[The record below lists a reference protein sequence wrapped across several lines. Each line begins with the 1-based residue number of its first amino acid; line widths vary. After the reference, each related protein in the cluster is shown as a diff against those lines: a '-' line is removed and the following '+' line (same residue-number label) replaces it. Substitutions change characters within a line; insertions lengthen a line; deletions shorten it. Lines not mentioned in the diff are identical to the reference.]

1 MLLLPRSWLDAN
13 ESCIQ
18 TRSFGK
24 GEIFNTAWFL
34 IVSFANTCHCII
46 SYCFIWEAISK
57 TRASCFI
64 RGSKHLE
71 TIKARGSV
79 WNPWWNA
86 RTRFWYITWMG
97 SLVDSF
103 WDRGKSQ
110 LVNGQFDHMMN
121 SYYCLLLTGGSRCEC
136 DNYLVRVS
144 RDFWKVFVS

>member
-34 IVSFANTCHCII
+34 IVSFAKTCHCII

-64 RGSKHLE
+64 RGSKLLE
-71 TIKARGSV
+71 TIKALGLRPRAFITLSV
-79 WNPWWNA
+79 FGTPDETLALVFDILHEWFA
-86 RTRFWYITWMG
+86 RR
-97 SLVDSF
+97 LVLRQRQKPARKWPVWSHDE
-103 WDRGKSQ
+103 
-110 LVNGQFDHMMN
+110 LV
-121 SYYCLLLTGGSRCEC
+121 LLLAVNWWLKMGMWQLPGWS
-136 DNYLVRVS
+136 V
-144 RDFWKVFVS
+144 